1 MRRSRFFL
9 SLIALALCVGFVQP
23 ASAQLAGRSTEEW
36 LKTLENPTRI
46 AGLKVDETVTK
57 LGLKPGAVVADIGA
71 GAGIFEASLA
81 QAVSPGGKVYAVDI
95 DKGLIDHIAK
105 RAAELHITNVQ
116 GVVGTFTDPKLP
128 VRNVDLAFI
137 YDVLHHIEARAEYLK
152 SLAGYL
158 KPSGRIAV
166 IDFRPGQGGHRDLPE
181 LQVAREQATAWMAA
195 AGLKPVEEI
204 ELFTDKWFVIYGK

>member
-1 MRRSRFFL
+1 MRRYRFL
-9 SLIALALCVGFVQP
+9 ISLIALTLCVGFAQP

-57 LGLKPGAVVADIGA
+57 LGLKPGAIVADIGA

-95 DKGLIDHIAK
+95 DKGLIDHIAE
-105 RAAELHITNVQ
+105 RAAERHITNVQ

-152 SLAGYL
+152 NLAGYL